1 MRHGV
6 QLIAYADRFGGDL
19 HGLRAILDGPLD
31 GVFTGVH
38 VLPFYRPFDG
48 ADAGF
53 DPEDHL
59 EVDARLGTW
68 SDVAALGRGRE
79 VMADLIVN
87 HVSVRSPQ
95 FQDFIGRGRESEHAS
110 MFLTM
115 SSVFPAGA
123 TEHQLARI
131 YRPRPGLP
139 FTPYLVHGGERRL
152 IWTTFTERQADIDVE
167 QPESVNYLRAILQVM
182 AANGVTAVRLDAVG
196 YAVKRPGTSCFMLPE
211 TFAFISSLSRTAAG
225 LGIDVLVEIHSHYRT
240 HLEISRQVDYTYDFA
255 LPPLLLHAL
264 FTGDVAP
271 LVSWLEVR
279 PRNVVSVLDTHDG
292 IGVMDVGA
300 DRAGDGGPGL
310 LDDGQIDALVRTI
323 HRNTGGA
330 SELAT
335 GAAASNLDLYQ
346 VNSTFYDALGRDE
359 NRYLLARAVQ
369 FFLPGVP
376 QVYYVGLLG
385 GSNDVELLART
396 GVGRDVNRHHY
407 TEAEI
412 AGALATSVV
421 ERLLTLIR
429 FRNHHPAFEGQFSWE
444 RRAPAVIAFRWR
456 HNDDVAE
463 LVADFGEGSFDCRST
478 GDGAGA

>member
-1 MRHGV
+1 VRHGV

-19 HGLRAILDGPLD
+19 HGLRAILEGPFD

-38 VLPFYRPFDG
+38 LLPFYRPFDG

-68 SDVAALGRGRE
+68 SDVAALGRNGE

-95 FQDFIGRGRESEHAS
+95 FEDFINFGDASNHAA

-115 SSVFPAGA
+115 SSVFPVGA
-123 TEHQLARI
+123 TEHDLTRI
-131 YRPRPGLP
+131 YRPRVGLP
-139 FTPYLVHGGERRL
+139 FTPYLVRGSERRL
-152 IWTTFTERQADIDVE
+152 IWTTFTERQADIDVA
-167 QPESVNYLRAILQVM
+167 QPESVAYLQAILQLM

-211 TFAFISSLSRTAAG
+211 TFTFISSLSRLAKD
-225 LGIDVLVEIHSHYRT
+225 LGIDVLVEIHSHYGT
-240 HLEISRQVDYTYDFA
+240 QLEISRQVDYTYDFA
-255 LPPLLLHAL
+255 LPPLMLHAL
-264 FTGDVAP
+264 FTHDLAP
-271 LVSWLEVR
+271 LVVWLGVR
-279 PRNVVSVLDTHDG
+279 PPNVVSVLDTHDG
-292 IGVMDVGA
+292 IGVVDVGA

-310 LDDGQIDALVRTI
+310 LDDGQIDALVAAI
-323 HRNTGGA
+323 HRNTDGA

-346 VNSTFYDALGRDE
+346 VNSTFYDALGRNED
-359 NRYLLARAVQ
+359 RYLLARAVQ
-369 FFLPGVP
+369 FYLPGVP

-385 GSNDVELLART
+385 GANDVELLART

-407 TEAEI
+407 TASEI
-412 AGALATSVV
+412 ETACETSVV
-421 ERLLTLIR
+421 QRLLSLIR
-429 FRNHHPAFEGQFSWE
+429 FRNRHPAFDGEFSWE
-444 RRAPAVIAFRWR
+444 QRSPAVIAFRWQ
-456 HNDDVAE
+456 HHEHATE
-463 LVADFGEGSFDCRST
+463 LVANFDEGTFEHVST
-478 GDGAGA
+478 GIDAGA

>member
-19 HGLRAILDGPLD
+19 HGLRAILEGPLD

-38 VLPFYRPFDG
+38 LLPFYRPFDG

-68 SDVAALGRGRE
+68 RDVAALGRSGE

-95 FQDFIGRGRESEHAS
+95 FEDFINFGDASDHAA

-115 SSVFPAGA
+115 SSVFPVGA
-123 TEHQLARI
+123 TEHDLTRI
-131 YRPRPGLP
+131 YRPRVGLP
-139 FTPYLVHGGERRL
+139 FTPYLVRGSERRL
-152 IWTTFTERQADIDVE
+152 IWTTFTERQADIDVA
-167 QPESVNYLRAILQVM
+167 QPESVAYLHAILQLM

-211 TFAFISSLSRTAAG
+211 TFTFISNLSRVASE

-240 HLEISRQVDYTYDFA
+240 QLEISRQVDYTYDFA

-264 FTGDVAP
+264 FTRDLAP
-271 LVSWLEVR
+271 LVVWLGVR
-279 PRNVVSVLDTHDG
+279 PANVVSVLDTHDG
-292 IGVMDVGA
+292 IGVVDVGA

-310 LDDGQIDALVRTI
+310 LDDGQIDALVAAI
-323 HRNTGGA
+323 HRNTNGA

-359 NRYLLARAVQ
+359 DRYLLARALQ
-369 FFLPGVP
+369 FYLPGIP

-385 GSNDVELLART
+385 GANDLELLART

-407 TEAEI
+407 TGSEI
-412 AGALATSVV
+412 DAALETSVV
-421 ERLLTLIR
+421 QRLLALIR
-429 FRNHHPAFEGQFSWE
+429 FRNLHPAFDGEFSWE
-444 RRAPAVIAFRWR
+444 QRSPAVIAFRWQ
-456 HNDDVAE
+456 HHEHATE
-463 LVADFGEGSFDCRST
+463 LVANFDEGTFERVST
-478 GDGAGA
+478 GIDARE